1 MVTQIKRKLD
11 IDDDWGSDFDEPSMQ
26 PPEQLYT
33 LELRD
38 GLTPAEVEEAK
49 DIVRWLQ
56 GTGQFYGI
64 AGLMLVTGM
73 PRQGKGTFGNVFAYK
88 LKKYFGKR
96 ILRDDHPKPLFGEY
110 ALFNEDTLI
119 DDVAKMNQIAKND
132 VPKEAKTK
140 KKKAEMVDDIK
151 KWTTEKGEVMLQD
164 AVAVL
169 DEFWRYMNNRR
180 PMSPMNLALSGLI
193 KMWGHTDTLYM
204 GLAQRQHDLDRF
216 TCLPYVTHEAR
227 CCWCKDRPDTV
238 QVMLYR
244 VMYSNAKQAL
254 VPVGKPT
261 RIFVDGGKMRPELGG
276 KRYFDLFNSKSA
288 PMFQFKQK
296 SKFEV

>member
-1 MVTQIKRKLD
+1 MATRDIPKLG
-11 IDDDWGSDFDEPSMQ
+11 IDDDWGDDFEEAPK
-26 PPEQLYT
+26 EKLYT
-33 LELRD
+33 LELNP
-38 GLTPAEVEEAK
+38 GLTESEIEEAH

-56 GTGQFYGI
+56 GSGSFYGI

-73 PRQGKGTFGNVFAYK
+73 PRQGKGTFGNVLAYK
-88 LKKYFGKR
+88 IKKYFSGKR
-96 ILRDDHPKPLFGEY
+96 ILRDDHPKSLFGSY
-110 ALFNEDTLI
+110 TLFNEDTVI
-119 DDVAKMNQIAKND
+119 DDVAKMNQIAKDD
-132 VPKEAKTK
+132 VPKDARSK
-140 KKKAEMVDDIK
+140 KQKAELVEDIK
-151 KWTTEKGEVMLQD
+151 KWTTEKGEVMLQNSI
-164 AVAVL
+164 VLL

-227 CCWCKDRPDTV
+227 CCWCKDRADTV

-244 VMYSNAKQAL
+244 VMFSMAKSSL
-254 VPVGKPT
+254 VPVDKPT
-261 RIFVDGGKMRPELGG
+261 RIFVNGGKMRPEIGG

-288 PMFQFKQK
+288 PMFQFKTK